1 MAANRKRLLDNFV
14 SLSAVQ
20 GINILFP
27 LITFPYLIRVLGIEG
42 FGIFSLVQTF
52 VMYFD
57 LLVSFGFGLTATKRI
72 SASVDDELMLKKI
85 ISAVYIIKAILF
97 AGSFF
102 IFIACSFTPYLK
114 EHFYL
119 LPLASL
125 YLLGNMLLPDW
136 YFQGIQKMRSITL
149 VSFTAKTISLLLIL
163 ILVKKNTDIEYA
175 ILAMSAGNLVAGII
189 AIALL
194 LYKIRLKFKIPGYPF
209 IREIFIESSYVFLSI
224 ILAPL
229 YSSVNIFIL
238 RFFTNPLI
246 VGYYAIADKIMNAIS
261 MLTSIINRTFYPHLS
276 KLFANSIKAYKKYI
290 NKLVL
295 MIAGIFLLFAVLQFF
310 GATKIVQFL
319 LKREQGEDIASA
331 SILLKIMSIALFF
344 SPFVSFFF
352 QLMIIQGQKKEA
364 IANIALASIVN
375 LISASFFTWKWGS
388 IGLAIN
394 LCLMVILIFF
404 LNRRSFL
411 MKIKSLDN

>member
-57 LLVSFGFGLTATKRI
+57 LLISFGFGLTATKRI

-114 EHFYL
+114 GHFYL

-149 VSFTAKTISLLLIL
+149 VSFIAKTISLLLIL

-194 LYKIRLKFKIPGYPF
+194 LYKIRMKFKIPGYPF

-238 RFFTNPLI
+238 
-246 VGYYAIADKIMNAIS
+246 
-261 MLTSIINRTFYPHLS
+261 FYD
-276 KLFANSIKAYKKYI
+276 
-290 NKLVL
+290 
-295 MIAGIFLLFAVLQFF
+295 FLL
-310 GATKIVQFL
+310 IH
-319 LKREQGEDIASA
+319 
-331 SILLKIMSIALFF
+331 
-344 SPFVSFFF
+344 
-352 QLMIIQGQKKEA
+352 
-364 IANIALASIVN
+364 
-375 LISASFFTWKWGS
+375 
-388 IGLAIN
+388 
-394 LCLMVILIFF
+394 
-404 LNRRSFL
+404 
-411 MKIKSLDN
+411 